1 METLTDSSRI
11 KKLLQ
16 DLHNQ
21 RGLLTISIEHCSEK
35 FTSAIISIN
44 TNDNHFLLDELKPDT
59 GHQQLTEAGKCRV
72 HGFVNGVSIQFTTDI
87 LDSGFENGIRY
98 YTSAIPAS
106 LKYLQR
112 RQNVRASISAA
123 NPVGATIDP
132 NEGAAVN
139 GELKDISVGGLGLKF
154 QKDLPESFHT
164 GDHITVAFRW
174 PPDPKNIFS
183 CQAEIRLIKHQTDPL
198 QPAFIGCKFLDLT
211 KAEQRRIERLVM
223 TLQRVAQKRRSNL

>member
-87 LDSGFENGIRY
+87 LDSSFENGIRY
-98 YTSAIPAS
+98 YTATIPNS

-174 PPDPKNIFS
+174 PPDPKDIFS
-183 CQAEIRLIKHQTDPL
+183 CQAEIRLIKHKADPL
-198 QPAFIGCKFLDLT
+198 QPAFIGCEFIDLT
-211 KAEQRRIERLVM
+211 KVEQRRIERLVM
-223 TLQRVAQKRRSNL
+223 TLQRLAQKRRNNL